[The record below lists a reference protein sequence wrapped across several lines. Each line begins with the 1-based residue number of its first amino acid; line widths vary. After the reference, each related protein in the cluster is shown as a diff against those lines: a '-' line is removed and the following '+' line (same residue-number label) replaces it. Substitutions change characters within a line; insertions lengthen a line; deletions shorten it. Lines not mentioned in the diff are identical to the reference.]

1 MTSELLIFGAYGALG
16 KGVTASLLNK
26 NYGKIFLFDRHID
39 RMPAGGGNAVNIE
52 VGDLSKEEEVQKAF
66 ANLTPSKEKYFF
78 LFSTIGG
85 FTGGKSIAESSAEEW
100 DKMLAINLKSNFL
113 IAKYFSNLVKNSG
126 GGSVCFTSAITALK
140 PTPNRGAYDSS
151 KSALI
156 SMVKTLALEGASFN
170 LSANAVAPYIID
182 TPANRGWMPDS
193 DFRKWIKPEEIG
205 SLADWMFSNFN
216 IMTGNVIEL
225 INRFEKDNK

>member
-1 MTSELLIFGAYGALG
+1 MTRELLIFGAYSALG
-16 KGVTASLLNK
+16 KGVTSSLLNK
-26 NYGKIFLFDRHID
+26 NYAKIFLFDRHIA
-39 RMPAGGGNAVNIE
+39 PEPVGGAKVENITL
-52 VGDLSKEEEVQKAF
+52 GDLSKEEEVKKAF
-66 ANLTPSKEKYFF
+66 AHLTPSKEKYFF

-85 FTGGKSIAESSAEEW
+85 FIGGKPIADIAFEEW
-100 DKMLAINLKSNFL
+100 DKMFDINLKTNFL

-140 PTPNRGAYDSS
+140 QAPNRGAYDSS

-156 SMVKTLALEGASFN
+156 SMVKTLALEGMGFN

-182 TPANRGWMPDS
+182 TPANREWMPDS

-205 SLADWMFSNFN
+205 NLADWIFSNFN
-216 IMTGNVIEL
+216 IMTGNVVEL
-225 INRFEKDNK
+225 VNRFEKESY